1 MGCSVN
7 PDGAGTGHVVIDE
20 WRVSVWLVVVVV
32 CWMIVCC
39 CSLPLCNHNCQNLL
53 DMKDNHLNIVVLGS
67 DLLASQLISEIQVSR
82 PAVTCLLHFAWGH
95 RWCEMYIGHACLCV
109 CLSVAA
115 FPHYCTDLDVTWGND
130 RGTRGCAVLARF
142 AIGAQVSLLWQH
154 THMQA
159 YSLTYC
165 KCV

>member
-82 PAVTCLLHFAWGH
+82 PAVTCLLHFA
-95 RWCEMYIGHACLCV
+95 
-109 CLSVAA
+109 
-115 FPHYCTDLDVTWGND
+115 
-130 RGTRGCAVLARF
+130 
-142 AIGAQVSLLWQH
+142 
-154 THMQA
+154 
-159 YSLTYC
+159 
-165 KCV
+165 